1 MKTGI
6 FRATFIVKYDSK
18 RELKP
23 EEVLLIKKSV
33 DSLVEALVLQD
44 RVLFSFEDVPLKDLI
59 IFSEDN
65 LNKLLSIK

>member
-18 RELKP
+18 RELNP

-44 RVLFSFEDVPLKDLI
+44 RVLFSFEDVPLKDLT